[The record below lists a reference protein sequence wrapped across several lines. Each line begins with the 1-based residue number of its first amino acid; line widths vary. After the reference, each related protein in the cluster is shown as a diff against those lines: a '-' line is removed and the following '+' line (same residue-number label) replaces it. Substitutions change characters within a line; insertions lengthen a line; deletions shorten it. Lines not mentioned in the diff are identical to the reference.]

1 MWGRWKRWE
10 ERQIER
16 KEGPEAEG
24 VEASRCSGS
33 REAEKNVGG
42 GVDEEALKDGDGRRS
57 REEA

>member
-1 MWGRWKRWE
+1 MGIVGGSRG
-10 ERQIER
+10 

-42 GVDEEALKDGDGRRS
+42 GQR
-57 REEA
+57 